1 MATRRSSA
9 RRTRIVRRHAACL
22 SRMCFDD
29 LVGPITVSAMP
40 ADQFWQIIWR
50 AARSDHDPDAHLEAL
65 RVALRELSREEVI
78 SFAAA
83 FSRYRR
89 EAYSWDLWGGA
100 YVVNGGCSDDGFEY
114 FCCWLV
120 SRGREVYESAL
131 ADSDGLAQLVVRP
144 GANGPWEF
152 EGINSTG
159 IKAIK
164 SQPCGINGIS
174 AAWTSSAETLSKRTA
189 KTLARVSYA
198 VKVSLIARYF
208 THEWLRHKPFSLIDF
223 GDLKPPSLVKVSTSI
238 FCLRSRTSD
247 AQVFSLRTYL
257 KRDLAH
263 CPRRLAIGVGQEHL
277 VQIRLNQSFDYH
289 LRDPGAHDRH
299 TQNPLAPR
307 LLGNGDGPHR
317 RRNVASELIRFQSL

>member
-247 AQVFSLRTYL
+247 AQVFSLRTWLVNAKGDERSIRPSL
-257 KRDLAH
+257 KIEVAGLEVLGHERATSYSRGDNPGL
-263 CPRRLAIGVGQEHL
+263 PLL
-277 VQIRLNQSFDYH
+277 PIREPFH
-289 LRDPGAHDRH
+289 
-299 TQNPLAPR
+299 PLAVS
-307 LLGNGDGPHR
+307 R
-317 RRNVASELIRFQSL
+317 RFWGST